1 MRCSPGVKDH
11 MVSSESGVVVAMRI
25 LSVVFISERSGGG
38 VDIHMKPVT
47 VMQLDF
53 IFLRILTMSR
63 VS

>member
-1 MRCSPGVKDH
+1 